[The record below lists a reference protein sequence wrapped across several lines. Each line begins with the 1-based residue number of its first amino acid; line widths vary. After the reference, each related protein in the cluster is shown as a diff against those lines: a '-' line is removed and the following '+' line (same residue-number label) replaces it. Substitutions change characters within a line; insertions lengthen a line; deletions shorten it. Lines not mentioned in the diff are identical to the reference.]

1 MCLVL
6 MRNLVLNVRLRTLAA
21 CVCFKGVSMFEDL
34 DLAKVGRYLGQAARL
49 MVGVPDYSVYTEHM
63 RVNHPDKHCMTYEE
77 FFRERQEARYSGK
90 GAGKCC

>member
-1 MCLVL
+1 
-6 MRNLVLNVRLRTLAA
+6 
-21 CVCFKGVSMFEDL
+21 MFEDL